1 MLLQW
6 KHAIPAVSCDSWE
19 GAGLILAM
27 VSSACFVGES
37 PAPRTRRM
45 SLTLRGMLAIEDR
58 AAAQLEFAKRGV
70 DAYN

>member
-1 MLLQW
+1 MF
-6 KHAIPAVSCDSWE
+6 
-19 GAGLILAM
+19 
-27 VSSACFVGES
+27 SSARFVGES

-45 SLTLRGMLAIEDR
+45 SITLRGMLAIEDR